1 MSRPGYWEELERPG
15 PDAVVVKG
23 VELRRGSRVLLAPR
37 QGGGDVFDLALEGR
51 RAVIDAIEQD
61 TDGNVQIAV
70 TVEDDPG
77 RDLGAAR
84 QPGHR
89 FFFSAEELIPL
100 PVDEPSPAAQP
111 RVLVAGIGNVFL
123 GDDGF
128 GVAVVDRLSRAEL
141 PSWVK
146 VADYGI
152 RGMDL
157 AYALADYKLAI
168 LVDAVPRGGPP
179 GTVYVIEATLDDL
192 EPTVDTHG
200 MDPVKVLALAREL
213 GELPERVIVVGAEPQ
228 RVISPDADEVVVE
241 LSEPVRAAIDEAVRA
256 VESLLAGVAQGMDGE
271 KDVSNPD
278 DQR

>member
-1 MSRPGYWEELERPG
+1 MRSTSG
-15 PDAVVVKG
+15 
-23 VELRRGSRVLLAPR
+23 RGWQREPRDDFPLSEVLYILW
-37 QGGGDVFDLALEGR
+37 GR
-51 RAVIDAIEQD
+51 
-61 TDGNVQIAV
+61 
-70 TVEDDPG
+70 
-77 RDLGAAR
+77 
-84 QPGHR
+84 
-89 FFFSAEELIPL
+89 
-100 PVDEPSPAAQP
+100 